1 MMPQPE
7 LQTLLH
13 AAMPR
18 YNCKILKYRGHQVM
32 IWVSNKSHD
41 CTIIFNDVNHAY
53 QLISAPGLVSL
64 KGDNLW
70 CHLISIQV
78 VLIQ

>member
-1 MMPQPE
+1 M
-7 LQTLLH
+7 
-13 AAMPR
+13 
-18 YNCKILKYRGHQVM
+18 
-32 IWVSNKSHD
+32 
-41 CTIIFNDVNHAY
+41 NHAY

-78 VLIQ
+78 VLIDYLIKAILSNIYISLQV